1 MDRSDYFSDTVLF
14 NFNIAQLIPSTSV
27 GTKCECFAVAATSPF
42 VLTERWICAGFMV
55 LVSAKGGSPSCHVL
69 SLIHI

>member
-1 MDRSDYFSDTVLF
+1 MDRVDYFPDTVLF

-27 GTKCECFAVAATSPF
+27 GTKCECFAVGATSPF

-55 LVSAKGGSPSCHVL
+55 LVSAKGGEPELPRVSHC
-69 SLIHI
+69 